1 MPALKIRLMSTKHLF
16 QLILLA
22 AIWGASFLFMRVAV
36 PALGPVWL
44 IEWRVLLGALS
55 LALAGHWIR
64 HSPQLLTHWRH
75 YLLLGLFNNALPFV
89 LFAWAAQTLTVSLL
103 SVVNATAP
111 IWGAVIACVWGRQP
125 LTPRVGGGLALGVA
139 GVALLMGLDPAMLQ
153 SGSGWVL
160 AIVLLAPCCYAI
172 ASHYAKSAGNGLTPY
187 ANAHGSLWAA
197 ALLLWPVLPFA
208 GHAPLPET
216 ATPVAVLGAV
226 LGLGLLCTGLAYLM
240 YFRLVAALGAAPAL
254 TVAFLVPVFGILWGH
269 LFLGETVGWQTV
281 AGALMVLTG
290 TALVT
295 GFDPRSLWSKGTAS
309 RP

>member
-1 MPALKIRLMSTKHLF
+1 MTSASFL

-44 IEWRVLLGALS
+44 IEWRVLLGALA
-55 LALAGHWIR
+55 LALAGRWIR
-64 HSPQLLTHWRH
+64 HSLQLGAHWRH
-75 YLLLGLFNNALPFV
+75 YLVLGLFNNALPFV
-89 LFAWAAQTLTVSLL
+89 LFAWAAQTLTASLL

-111 IWGAVIACVWGRQP
+111 IWGAVIAWAWRREP
-125 LTPRVGGGLALGVA
+125 LKARAILGLALGVS

-153 SGSGWVL
+153 PGSGWVL
-160 AIVLLAPCCYAI
+160 ACVLLAPGCYAI
-172 ASHYAKSAGNGLTPY
+172 ASHYAKSAGPGLSPY
-187 ANAHGSLWAA
+187 AHAHGSLWAA

-208 GHAPLPET
+208 GHAPLPVT
-216 ATPVAVLGAV
+216 ATPALVWGAV

-240 YFRLVAALGAAPAL
+240 YFRLVASLGAASAL

-269 LFLGETVGWQTV
+269 LFLGEAVGWQTV

-295 GFDPRSLWSKGTAS
+295 GFDPRSLWGRKEG
-309 RP
+309 PP